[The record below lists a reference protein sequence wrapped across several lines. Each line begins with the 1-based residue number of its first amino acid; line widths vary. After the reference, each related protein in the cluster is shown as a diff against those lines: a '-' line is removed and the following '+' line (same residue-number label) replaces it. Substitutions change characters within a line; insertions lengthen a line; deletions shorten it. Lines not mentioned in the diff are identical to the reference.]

1 MEGSVVDL
9 SRYRFETAQEDLET
23 AKMLFDAGKWKA
35 SLNRS
40 YYAIFHALRSVTALD
55 GFDAKKH
62 STVIAYFNQWYVKTE
77 IFEKGMTKLIGSAFE
92 MRGNADYQD
101 FYIVSKEQTQQQID
115 NAGLHGL
122 TRPLRHSRPTRRR
135 KPVGLRRPSCLAGK
149 IIAMIQPYLEERW
162 QQDSVTS

>member
-1 MEGSVVDL
+1 MEGSVIDL
-9 SRYRFETAQEDLET
+9 SRYRFDTAREDLET
-23 AKMLFDAGKWKA
+23 AKMMFDAGKWKA

-62 STVIAYFNQWYVKTE
+62 SYVKSGT
-77 IFEKGMTKLIGSAFE
+77 FEAGISSLIDTAFR

-115 NAGLHGL
+115 NAE
-122 TRPLRHSRPTRRR
+122 
-135 KPVGLRRPSCLAGK
+135 KV
-149 IIAMIQPYLEERW
+149 IAMIQPYLEERW
-162 QQDSVTS
+162 HRA